1 MANDPALSGGLQTT
15 MAIAMTMVAF
25 LAIAFYNVL
34 ELSMTTFMTFK
45 RHRGL
50 YYWSLQAATWG
61 IALYALGFVFKY
73 FQVIT
78 LDMLSITLVVFGWY
92 LMVTGQSVV
101 LYSRLSL
108 VVQNKRKIRWILVMI
123 IANAIISHIP
133 TSVFA
138 FGANSRNP
146 KPFISLYSLYEK
158 IQITLFFVQE
168 TIISGL
174 YVYETIKILRPPDN
188 IITLRARKV
197 LKHLVYVNIMII
209 LMDITLLG
217 TEYSGHYEIQTTYKA
232 ALYSVKLKME
242 FHILNQLVAISQANR
257 ELSCSYG
264 DNSVTFGTW
273 NRGIHPNKRTRTSFD
288 HNMYAYTDPSQQAE
302 GRNDTISVVRMTQ
315 VTADQ
320 INTAPRNADRKGNEE
335 DLAVINDKPKPVWI
349 NMKSGR
355 SSLSL
360 SEVQFVEFGFPFR
373 DR

>member
-1 MANDPALSGGLQTT
+1 
-15 MAIAMTMVAF
+15 MVSF

-61 IALYALGFVFKY
+61 IAIYALGFVLKY

-78 LDMLSITLVVFGWY
+78 LDMLSIALVVFGWY
-92 LMVTGQSVV
+92 LMVTGQSIV

-108 VVQNKRKIRWILVMI
+108 VVQNRRKIRWVLIMI

-168 TIISGL
+168 TIISSL
-174 YVYETIKILRPPDN
+174 YVFETIKILRPPDN
-188 IITLRARKV
+188 IIGIRARKV
-197 LKHLVYVNIMII
+197 LTHLIYVNIMII

-242 FHILNQLVAISQANR
+242 FYILNQLVAISQANR
-257 ELSCSYG
+257 EVSCSYSN
-264 DNSVTFGTW
+264 NSVTLETW
-273 NRGIHPNKRTRTSFD
+273 NRGIHPKRRTRTSFD
-288 HNMYAYTDPSQQAE
+288 PNVHAYTDPSQQAE
-302 GRNDTISVVRMTQ
+302 GRNDTISIVRMTQ
-315 VTADQ
+315 VMAEQT
-320 INTAPRNADRKGNEE
+320 NTESCDTDRKGNEE
-335 DLAVINDKPKPVWI
+335 DLAVINDKPKPVWTKT
-349 NMKSGR
+349 KSGR

-360 SEVQFVEFGFPFR
+360 SEMQFAEAGFSFR
-373 DR
+373 ER